1 MYLYVRVSTLPP
13 STIVMFDGHVFVC
26 WSIDFASFYNCDVW
40 RSRICMLEYRLCL
53 LLQLWCLTVMYLYVR
68 VSTLPPSTIVMFDG
82 HVFVCWSI
90 VFDSLYNCDIWRSC
104 ICMLEYRLCLLLQ
117 LWCLTVMYLYDRV
130 STLSPST
137 IVMIDSHVFVCL
149 SIVFDSLYNCDI
161 WRSCICMLEYR
172 LCLLPQLWCLTVMY
186 LYVGVSSLSSST
198 IVMFDSYVFVC

>member
-137 IVMIDSHVFVCL
+137 IVMFDSHVFVCL

-161 WRSCICMLEYR
+161 WRSCICKLEYR